1 MFFWKKGNAFWGMIF
16 SSIGVRQD
24 PQKVKALENLRP
36 PKNRVNENLL
46 SAWFKAIVTLSP
58 ISQKADQYLEN
69 FWIVTNITNGQRPIK
84 KFSIIF

>member
-16 SSIGVRQD
+16 SSIGVRPD

-46 SAWFKAIVTLSP
+46 SA
-58 ISQKADQYLEN
+58 
-69 FWIVTNITNGQRPIK
+69 
-84 KFSIIF
+84 